1 MPFFGKNYKL
11 RRFGESQVINGY
23 PTAGYADQEV
33 FLDVQTISDD
43 EVKEDTGSRDKM
55 MLKTFG
61 DFPIRCTKQEDGV
74 QPDRLFYDGRWY
86 ECTASRLSQ
95 NTFIRHWTSVFTLLP
110 EEPVDEEDPEEPT
123 EGDDDS

>member
-1 MPFFGKNYKL
+1 MPFFGKNYTL
-11 RRFGESQVINGY
+11 RRFGESQVVNGY
-23 PTAGYADQEV
+23 QTAGHTDQTV

-43 EVKEDTGSRDKM
+43 EVKEDTGSRDSM

-95 NTFIRHWTSVFTLLP
+95 NTFIKHWTSTFALLP
-110 EEPVDEEDPEEPT
+110 EEPVEDEET
-123 EGDDDS
+123 EDES

>member
-1 MPFFGKNYKL
+1 MPFFGKHYTL
-11 RRFGESQVINGY
+11 RRYGESKVVNGY
-23 PTAGYADQEV
+23 STDGHTDMSV

-43 EVKEDTGSRDKM
+43 EVKEDTGSRDDM

-61 DFPIRCTKQEDGV
+61 DFPIRCTKQENGV

-95 NTFIRHWTSVFTLLP
+95 NTFIKHWTSTFALLP
-110 EEPVDEEDPEEPT
+110 GEPVDDAET
-123 EGDDDS
+123 EGGA

>member
-1 MPFFGKNYKL
+1 MPFFGKNYTL
-11 RRFGESQVINGY
+11 RRYGESKVVNGY
-23 PTAGYADQEV
+23 PTAGHTDQTV

-43 EVKEDTGSRDKM
+43 EVKEDTGSRDNM

-61 DFPIRCTKQEDGV
+61 GFPVRCTKQEDGV

-95 NTFIRHWTSVFTLLP
+95 NTFIKHWTSTFALLP
-110 EEPVDEEDPEEPT
+110 EESAEDAGMEDE
-123 EGDDDS
+123 S

>member
-1 MPFFGKNYKL
+1 MPFFGKNYTL
-11 RRFGESQVINGY
+11 RRYGEGKVVNGY
-23 PTAGYADQEV
+23 PTAGYTDQTV

-61 DFPIRCTKQEDGV
+61 DFSIRCTKQEEGV

-95 NTFIRHWTSVFTLLP
+95 NTFINHWTSVFTLLP
-110 EEPVDEEDPEEPT
+110 EESIEDAEMEDE
-123 EGDDDS
+123 S